1 MRGGSALQLLR
12 SRRLWPLCL
21 SQACGAFDDNL
32 LKNAMIALAAFRL
45 GNAGAGFAAMA
56 GALFIAPYLL
66 LSAVGGQIADRYSK
80 RTVILWIKFFE
91 IPLMLC
97 AAVGFVLEN
106 MTILLVTLFGVGVQ
120 AALFGP
126 VKYGLLPQHLSEHEL
141 VGGNGVIEAATFLSI
156 LAGTVSGS
164 FALVPDGPEIVSA
177 VGVCSAVLGMAA
189 AFLIP
194 PAAPADPDATLGW
207 NIFRDTFAV
216 VNAVRPNRRAW
227 WAILG
232 NSWFWTM
239 GASIIAEFP
248 SLARDALGSGGQ
260 VVSLLLGAFA
270 IGVGGGSMLSAR
282 LLHGDVSARHVPYA
296 GLGMTVFCFDLGH
309 ASLSGAHL
317 PDVAAVLASPQGWRV
332 LIDLTALA
340 ACGGLFS
347 VPLNAIMQDAAP
359 VESPARTVAANNVMN
374 AAFMVASAGVVAGA
388 AAAGLSAP
396 AALEWLAG
404 VNLLVAVGIGWPL
417 LEQFRQTVFLQFAR
431 HRQRKVDRVDDP

>member
-1 MRGGSALQLLR
+1 MARSGSSLRLLG

-32 LKNAMIALAAFRL
+32 LKNAMIALAAFRV

-66 LSAVGGQIADRYSK
+66 LSATGGQIADRYSK
-80 RTVILWIKFFE
+80 RTVILWIKLAE
-91 IPLMLC
+91 IPLMGC
-97 AAVGFVLEN
+97 AAVGFLAGN
-106 MTILLVTLFGVGVQ
+106 LTILLVTLFGVGVQ

-126 VKYGLLPQHLSEHEL
+126 VKYGLLPQHLREAEL
-141 VGGNGVIEAATFLSI
+141 VGGNGVIEAATFLTI

-164 FALVPDGPEIVSA
+164 VVLLPRGAEIVAGAGLGSA
-177 VGVCSAVLGMAA
+177 VVGMAA

-194 PAAPADPDATLGW
+194 PAAPADPGARVGW
-207 NIFRDTFAV
+207 NIFGATWAV

-227 WAILG
+227 WAIIG

-270 IGVGGGSMLSAR
+270 FGVGAGSMLSAR
-282 LLHGDVSARHVPYA
+282 LLHGDVSARQVPYA
-296 GLGMTVFCFDLGH
+296 ALGMTVFCWDLGH
-309 ASLSGAHL
+309 ASLLGAHL
-317 PDVAAVLASPQGWRV
+317 PDVAAVLASAQGWRI
-332 LIDLTALA
+332 LLDLMGLA
-340 ACGGLFS
+340 ACGGLFA

-359 VESPARTVAANNVMN
+359 VASRARTVAANNVMN
-374 AAFMVASAGVVAGA
+374 ALFMVASAGVVAALA
-388 AAAGLSAP
+388 AGGLSAP
-396 AALEWLAG
+396 VALEWLAG
-404 VNLLVAVGIGWPL
+404 VNLLVALGIAAFTMTPWSGRSGSAVVSDSASSHPDG
-417 LEQFRQTVFLQFAR
+417 A
-431 HRQRKVDRVDDP
+431 

>member
-1 MRGGSALQLLR
+1 MRGGSALLLLG

-80 RTVILWIKFFE
+80 RTVILWIKVFE

-97 AAVGFVLEN
+97 AAVGFLAGN
-106 MTILLVTLFGVGVQ
+106 MNILLVTLFGVGVQ

-126 VKYGLLPQHLSEHEL
+126 VKYGLLPQHLREDEL

-156 LAGTVSGS
+156 LAGTVSGAIALLPNGP
-164 FALVPDGPEIVSA
+164 ALVAAAGLCAAA
-177 VGVCSAVLGMAA
+177 VGLAA
-189 AFLIP
+189 ALLIP
-194 PAAPADPDATLGW
+194 PAPPADPGARIGW
-207 NIFRDTFAV
+207 NILRDTFAV

-232 NSWFWTM
+232 NSWFWTV
-239 GASIIAEFP
+239 GASIISEFP

-270 IGVGGGSMLSAR
+270 IGVGGGSLLSAR

-296 GLGMTVFCFDLGH
+296 ALGMTIFCFDLGH
-309 ASLSGAHL
+309 GSLTGAHL

-332 LIDLTALA
+332 LVDLTALA

-359 VESPARTVAANNVMN
+359 VQSRARTVAANNVMN
-374 AAFMVASAGVVAGA
+374 AAFMIASAGVVAA
-388 AAAGLSAP
+388 TAAAGLSAP

-404 VNLLVAVGIGWPL
+404 VNLLVAAGIFAQAALHPSPRPL
-417 LEQFRQTVFLQFAR
+417 PQGEAE
-431 HRQRKVDRVDDP
+431 K